1 MGGHHLAP
9 AALKMVLMIMV
20 LSSPR
25 RASTFSSL
33 PPSLSGDLIG
43 FYFKS
48 QPSPKPI
55 YRKNRIVLGRNP
67 QDISYEHFMNANEVH
82 TPLPLISPPDS
93 IAQIIPNL
101 IASQCPLRG
110 YPSGYA
116 DTLNDTRRMILEYEV
131 ALWVQIAPM
140 STDGSLPSP
149 PPDSNHPSVKYCDLF
164 PLRFYPIVEG
174 EEEEGIHFA
183 HDDHFSNLTYTL
195 NGYSRRLLNGT
206 IETIFDPPTQETE
219 TEVCQDSTATTATW
233 VQRSQS
239 VEHLWFHQWD
249 DFSIPE
255 RQYDEVIDR
264 ITTRAAEYLSQNK
277 TVVISCF
284 SGRGRYAHALS

>member
-1 MGGHHLAP
+1 
-9 AALKMVLMIMV
+9 
-20 LSSPR
+20 
-25 RASTFSSL
+25 
-33 PPSLSGDLIG
+33 
-43 FYFKS
+43 
-48 QPSPKPI
+48 
-55 YRKNRIVLGRNP
+55 
-67 QDISYEHFMNANEVH
+67 
-82 TPLPLISPPDS
+82 
-93 IAQIIPNL
+93 
-101 IASQCPLRG
+101 
-110 YPSGYA
+110 
-116 DTLNDTRRMILEYEV
+116 MILEYEV

-149 PPDSNHPSVKYCDLF
+149 PPDSNHQSVKYCDLF

-219 TEVCQDSTATTATW
+219 TEVCQDSTVTTATW

-284 SGRGRYAHALS
+284 SGRGRYAHALRLTLSSSRSGTLAAIVGAKVYKLKTISEVVDLIVRMRRSRDGLVETPQQLNYLLTLLNRYADLSLEDGDGGGGQRQHPHLQALGSRLEMSSFSLDAIVIALISLALLFGVFFL